1 MGQSVDRPCGDQ
13 EMRPQQWSTTNLGW
27 LIGFICL
34 FTVSCQGDEHT
45 EDDYYDLIPNP
56 YRRSVYF
63 SPIPYFTARSGG
75 GGEWWN
81 SFKRAPGSE
90 FLGKRAPGSE
100 FLGKRND
107 RFNSNNNNNA
117 WWWENTPG
125 VKRAPGSEFLG
136 KRVPGSEFLG
146 KRAPGSEFLGK
157 RGHQLDYAHNV
168 MQEANHPKGSLE
180 VPLMPLQK
188 NERTR
193 FEKHTNDIMY

>member
-1 MGQSVDRPCGDQ
+1 MGTQSVDCPCGEQ
-13 EMRPQQWSTTNLGW
+13 EMRPQQWSTNVGW

-34 FTVSCQGDEHT
+34 LSVSCQGDEHQT
-45 EDDYYDLIPNP
+45 EDLLDILRLIPPNSKRPYYTPYFEKKNNNP
-56 YRRSVYF
+56 YQLNNNY
-63 SPIPYFTARSGG
+63 ADA
-75 GGEWWN
+75 WWWFN
-81 SFKRAPGSE
+81 KRAPGSE
-90 FLGKRAPGSE
+90 FLG
-100 FLGKRND
+100 
-107 RFNSNNNNNA
+107 
-117 WWWENTPG
+117 
-125 VKRAPGSEFLG
+125 KRAPGSEFLG

-193 FEKHTNDIMY
+193 FEKHTNDILY

>member
-1 MGQSVDRPCGDQ
+1 MVKIS
-13 EMRPQQWSTTNLGW
+13 S
-27 LIGFICL
+27 
-34 FTVSCQGDEHT
+34 GDEHT

-100 FLGKRND
+100 FLGKR
-107 RFNSNNNNNA
+107 A
-117 WWWENTPG
+117 
-125 VKRAPGSEFLG
+125 
-136 KRVPGSEFLG
+136 PGSEFLG

-157 RGHQLDYAHNV
+157 RAPGSEFLGKRAPGSEVSLDTYYEFFKSLLRYTLFLYLLSKTVFSQLCGAPENIFKIVTTTID
-168 MQEANHPKGSLE
+168 
-180 VPLMPLQK
+180 
-188 NERTR
+188 
-193 FEKHTNDIMY
+193 

>member
-1 MGQSVDRPCGDQ
+1 MGTQSVDCPCGDQ

-34 FTVSCQGDEHT
+34 FTVSCQ
-45 EDDYYDLIPNP
+45 
-56 YRRSVYF
+56 
-63 SPIPYFTARSGG
+63 ARSGG

-90 FLGKRAPGSE
+90 FLGKRPPGSE

-117 WWWENTPG
+117 WWWENTPLG
-125 VKRAPGSEFLG
+125 KRAPGSEFLG

-157 RGHQLDYAHNV
+157 RGRVVFHNV
-168 MQEANHPKGSLE
+168 MQESNHPKGSL
-180 VPLMPLQK
+180 
-188 NERTR
+188 
-193 FEKHTNDIMY
+193 

>member
-1 MGQSVDRPCGDQ
+1 MG
-13 EMRPQQWSTTNLGW
+13 
-27 LIGFICL
+27 
-34 FTVSCQGDEHT
+34 EHT

-100 FLGKRND
+100 FLG
-107 RFNSNNNNNA
+107 
-117 WWWENTPG
+117 
-125 VKRAPGSEFLG
+125 KRAPGSEFLG

>member
-1 MGQSVDRPCGDQ
+1 MGQSVDCPCGDQ

-100 FLGKRND
+100 FLGKR
-107 RFNSNNNNNA
+107 A
-117 WWWENTPG
+117 
-125 VKRAPGSEFLG
+125 
-136 KRVPGSEFLG
+136 PGSEFLG

-193 FEKHTNDIMY
+193 FEKHT

>member
-1 MGQSVDRPCGDQ
+1 MG
-13 EMRPQQWSTTNLGW
+13 
-27 LIGFICL
+27 
-34 FTVSCQGDEHT
+34 
-45 EDDYYDLIPNP
+45 
-56 YRRSVYF
+56 RSVYF

-81 SFKRAPGSE
+81 SFKRAPGSEFLGKRAPGCEFLGKRAPGSE

>member
-1 MGQSVDRPCGDQ
+1 MGQSVDCPCGEQ
-13 EMRPQQWSTTNLGW
+13 EMRPQQWSTNVGW

-34 FTVSCQGDEHT
+34 LSVSCQGDEHQT
-45 EDDYYDLIPNP
+45 EDLLDILRLIPPNSKRPYYTPYFEKKNNNP
-56 YRRSVYF
+56 YQLNNNY
-63 SPIPYFTARSGG
+63 ADA
-75 GGEWWN
+75 WWWYN
-81 SFKRAPGSE
+81 KRAPGSE

-100 FLGKRND
+100 FLGKR
-107 RFNSNNNNNA
+107 
-117 WWWENTPG
+117 
-125 VKRAPGSEFLG
+125 VPGSEFLG
-136 KRVPGSEFLG
+136 KRV
-146 KRAPGSEFLGK
+146 PGSEFLGK

>member
-1 MGQSVDRPCGDQ
+1 MGQSVDCPCGDQ

-100 FLGKRND
+100 FLGKRAPGSEFLGKRND
-107 RFNSNNNNNA
+107 RFNNNNNA

-125 VKRAPGSEFLG
+125 V
-136 KRVPGSEFLG
+136 

-168 MQEANHPKGSLE
+168 MQEANHPKGSL
-180 VPLMPLQK
+180 
-188 NERTR
+188 
-193 FEKHTNDIMY
+193 